1 LRNSQCGERKVE
13 KSSYYVLRTAKPWY
27 RMLNKTDCSCPP
39 ESQFRERDIEPNI
52 PERPA
57 K

>member
-1 LRNSQCGERKVE
+1 VE